1 VRNTS
6 FLRMRPSALV
16 LSRNCSEAQRFV
28 AAAGRSL
35 CASYGVEDFS
45 FGKISFHHYSITFP
59 CTLLKSGS
67 EIRGYGKIPK
77 SDPSKRSVTQ
87 LNEADRVL
95 AKNEYT
101 SLEYLRDH
109 WPGSKFG
116 VNFVT
121 PLAFVESSNLL
132 ITEELPGE
140 HLHAQ
145 MRRRLLKKKLSFGS
159 VGGDPLVP
167 CFARIGKALGAFH
180 REHRAPKNAIAA
192 SVADKLI
199 STSKAIHRQTGIDL
213 ALVVNACIGE
223 DVLEI
228 LNNTQAKTMKGFD
241 IRNIIV
247 DGRECINI
255 IDPGKIKV
263 DTALA
268 DVARFIV
275 TIRLVFWGSWYCPLI
290 VSEVDEYEDAFI
302 DAWRSESGLATDGLS
317 ILVIKEVL
325 RYWLIGLDAAARYAP
340 NTLLES
346 ALKRYYVNRVF
357 LRMLAMH
364 TQ

>member
-6 FLRMRPSALV
+6 FLRMRPAALV
-16 LSRNCSEAQRFV
+16 LSRNCSETQRFV

-116 VNFVT
+116 VNFAT

-132 ITEELPGE
+132 VTEELPGE

-302 DAWRSESGLATDGLS
+302 DAWQSESGLATDGLS

-346 ALKRYYVNRVF
+346 ALKKYYVNRVF
-357 LRMLAMH
+357 LRMLETH